1 MAVVALNPFDARYL
15 LPDDTVHRPV
25 GRIVGEKFR
34 RIQDVKDF
42 IGLGVAHQRF
52 YLILHCP
59 PQRRIIYRDFDG
71 AFALFGKPEPSVGH
85 IGGEREQFRFI
96 VAAGPLLHLDAG
108 IRQRLTQFKHLLPAD
123 NRVRR
128 PFDDVLR
135 TDIQLL
141 FIHPFS
147 SENIGGKPNLL
158 SPRPG
163 EIDEQGVVRV
173 LVRHRN
179 AVAVRYLP
187 TLYGYERIRAGAQG
201 PRIFVQTEPNKLV
214 QTDRFILRLHDIAQ
228 VQGGVVGMTENDI
241 HYLAQPLLF
250 IVSHVRPAGH
260 DAPHLY
266 LPGVPSSALVKTV
279 LDVAHRKSVLQQ
291 TFDHAGIFIFLP
303 SVIRVGILRKEGLH
317 VGIFH
322 AGRPRFA
329 VFPQCPDNKF
339 QRFQF
344 MVRNVPQFVEHRIHR
359 LFRCM
364 IPGCSFIFS
373 VKVYFT

>member
-1 MAVVALNPFDARYL
+1 M
-15 LPDDTVHRPV
+15 
-25 GRIVGEKFR
+25 
-34 RIQDVKDF
+34 
-42 IGLGVAHQRF
+42 
-52 YLILHCP
+52 
-59 PQRRIIYRDFDG
+59 
-71 AFALFGKPEPSVGH
+71 
-85 IGGEREQFRFI
+85 
-96 VAAGPLLHLDAG
+96 
-108 IRQRLTQFKHLLPAD
+108 
-123 NRVRR
+123 
-128 PFDDVLR
+128 
-135 TDIQLL
+135 
-141 FIHPFS
+141 
-147 SENIGGKPNLL
+147 
-158 SPRPG
+158 
-163 EIDEQGVVRV
+163 
-173 LVRHRN
+173 RHRN